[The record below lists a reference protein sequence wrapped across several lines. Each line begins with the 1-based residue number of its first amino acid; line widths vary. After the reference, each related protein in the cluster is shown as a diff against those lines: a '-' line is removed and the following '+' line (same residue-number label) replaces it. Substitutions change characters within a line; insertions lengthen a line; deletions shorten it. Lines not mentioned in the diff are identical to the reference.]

1 MEELHVMC
9 FPTFSFLHLNLCYFY
24 YSLSLFNINFY
35 IVNYYLTDRPFPR
48 HPRPESNWL
57 QLDAEV
63 EVRMAISQGLDGFI
77 YECKQDQAKDVR
89 WNRLPSMNNDTEGER

>member
-1 MEELHVMC
+1 M
-9 FPTFSFLHLNLCYFY
+9 
-24 YSLSLFNINFY
+24 
-35 IVNYYLTDRPFPR
+35 DRPFPR

-77 YECKQDQAKDVR
+77 YECKQSISSDVR
-89 WNRLPSMNNDTEGER
+89 WNRLPSMRKRKGGEIMVGREGDGEENRRGV